1 MEVRL
6 LPPEPT
12 RPAAPGRRLS
22 TPAAHRYKGFPEPE
36 ENVPGTSPARTVAAV
51 ILAAGR
57 GKRFRSSVPKV
68 LQPICGRPALWH
80 VLQTAR
86 AVRPSRIVIVVN
98 HGGEQVREAVRSW
111 RIRPEPVFVDQGEPL
126 GTGHAVLAAE
136 SAVGRASDV
145 LVMGG
150 DYDPVRPEDV
160 RALLRTH
167 RRTRS
172 AATLL
177 TTELDDPGSYAR
189 IVRDD
194 GRLRIVEDVTPA
206 LRPVREV
213 STLVFAFRR
222 EDLFK
227 ALPLVGRENRQREHY
242 LNHVFPILMDKGE
255 RVTAIKVDTGG
266 VMGINSRRGLAAV
279 ERVVRRRINERH
291 MERGVTIVDPDATY
305 IDVDVEIGPET
316 VILPNTFLQGS
327 TRIGPGCRIGPSV
340 RLQDT
345 LVGEGSA
352 IEFAVV
358 LGSRIGRR
366 VSVGPFVRIRPGT
379 VLEDDALAGAFVDMK
394 NAVVGKGSKVP
405 HLSYV
410 GDARIGSGTNIGAG
424 TITANWDGYRKHRTV
439 IGDDVRI
446 GSDTML
452 IAPVEVGDRA
462 VTGAGSVI
470 TRDVPP
476 GALAV
481 ERSEQRIVPGYRK
494 RKDADAARRGGTPRE
509 SRGARRKG

>member
-1 MEVRL
+1 
-6 LPPEPT
+6 
-12 RPAAPGRRLS
+12 
-22 TPAAHRYKGFPEPE
+22 
-36 ENVPGTSPARTVAAV
+36 
-51 ILAAGR
+51 
-57 GKRFRSSVPKV
+57 
-68 LQPICGRPALWH
+68 
-80 VLQTAR
+80 
-86 AVRPSRIVIVVN
+86 
-98 HGGEQVREAVRSW
+98 
-111 RIRPEPVFVDQGEPL
+111 IRPEPLFVDQGEAL
-126 GTGHAVLAAE
+126 GTGHAVLVAVR
-136 SAVGRASDV
+136 AVGRASDV

-150 DYDPVRPEDV
+150 DYDPVRPGDV

-167 RRTRS
+167 RRTGS

-189 IVRDD
+189 IVREDD
-194 GRLRIVEDVTPA
+194 RLRIVEDVTPA
-206 LRPVREV
+206 LRSIREV

-227 ALPLVGRENRQREHY
+227 ALPLVGRENRQGEHY

-305 IDVDVEIGPET
+305 IDVDVEIGAET
-316 VILPNTFLQGS
+316 VVFPNTYLQGS
-327 TRIGPGCRIGPSV
+327 TRIAGGCRIGPSV

-345 LVGEGSA
+345 RVGEGST

-358 LGSRIGRR
+358 LGSRIGRG

-379 VLEDDALAGAFVDMK
+379 VLEDGALAGAFVDMK

-405 HLSYV
+405 HLSYE
-410 GDARIGSGTNIGAG
+410 GDA
-424 TITANWDGYRKHRTV
+424 KHRTV

-470 TRDVPP
+470 TKDVPP

-481 ERSEQRIVPGYRK
+481 ERSEQRIV
-494 RKDADAARRGGTPRE
+494 
-509 SRGARRKG
+509 